1 MDETAMEREATGTES
16 YMTPEEIGELREQH
30 LLPSVMKYF
39 SEPVHIV
46 RGEGAYVYDYKGK
59 KYLDGFGA
67 VVTISVGHCHPDV
80 MPGAVEQMKKLQH
93 ITSLYYTEPIVRLAQ
108 KLASIAPKG
117 FQKCFF
123 TNSGTEANELS
134 AIIAKLYTKEQEFIA
149 LTHSFHGRSLMSM
162 SLTGQSL
169 WRQAPPYVF
178 GVKHAPAAYCYRCP
192 VEKPYPDCK
201 MRCAYMLE
209 DVIKYST
216 SGKIAAFIAEPIQGF
231 GGVVTPPPEYF
242 PIVYDIVKKYG
253 GLFISDEV
261 QTGYG
266 RTGDKWWG
274 IEQWG
279 VAPDMITIAKGMGNG
294 IPIGGLVTTKEIA
307 ECMRGVTHFST
318 YGGNPV
324 SMTQGRLVIEAIE
337 KHGYKEK
344 NTELGNYLKGK
355 FNELMEKHSLIG
367 EVRGMGLM
375 LGIELVKNRETKEPA
390 KQEMLKMMDLCKERG
405 LFIGKGAMTGNTIR
419 IKPPFCITKD
429 DCDFIVATL
438 DECLGI
444 VGK

>member
-1 MDETAMEREATGTES
+1 MDETAMEMETNSES
-16 YMTPEEIGELREQH
+16 YMTPDEIGQLREKY

-39 SEPVHIV
+39 SDPVHIV
-46 RGEGAYVYDYKGK
+46 KGDGAYVYDYKGK

-67 VVTISVGHCHPDV
+67 VVTISIGHCHPDV
-80 MPGAVEQMKKLQH
+80 VPGAVEQMKKLQH
-93 ITSLYYTEPIVRLAQ
+93 ITSLYYTEPIVKLAE
-108 KLASIAPKG
+108 KLASISPQG

-149 LTHSFHGRSLMSM
+149 LTHAFHGRTLMSM

-192 VEKPYPDCK
+192 VEKTYPDCK

-253 GLFISDEV
+253 GLYISDEV

-266 RTGDKWWG
+266 RTGNKWWG
-274 IEQWG
+274 IDQWG
-279 VAPDMITIAKGMGNG
+279 VTPDIITTAKGMGNG
-294 IPIGGLVTTKEIA
+294 IPIGGLVTTPEIA
-307 ECMRGVTHFST
+307 DCMRGITHFST

-355 FNELMEKHSLIG
+355 FNELMEKHSIIG

-390 KQEMLKMMDLCKERG
+390 KEEMIKMMDLCKERG
-405 LFIGKGAMTGNTIR
+405 LFIGKGAMAGNTIR
-419 IKPPFCITKD
+419 IKPPFCITRD

-438 DECLGI
+438 DECLGL
-444 VGK
+444 VG